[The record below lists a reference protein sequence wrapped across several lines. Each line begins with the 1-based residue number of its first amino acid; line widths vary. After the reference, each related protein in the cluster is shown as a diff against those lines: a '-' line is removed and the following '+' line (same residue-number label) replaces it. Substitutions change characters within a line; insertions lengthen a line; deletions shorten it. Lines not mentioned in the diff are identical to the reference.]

1 MTSYFPYS
9 LADDTVFVSTMPVG
23 HRQRRLARLVVT
35 TAAVL
40 FLIGLPFSWIQLPH
54 IWAFIPI
61 YESWLILLDL
71 ITAVLLFGQY
81 AILRTRALLVLGS
94 GYLFTATITVMHA
107 ISFPGLFTPT
117 GLLGGGETTAWLF
130 SFWKSGFVCFLFA
143 YALLKDEKP
152 QAPGPMRRARVNVMA
167 ATWLCSWSSPR

>member
-9 LADDTVFVSTMPVG
+9 LTDETVFVSTMPAG

-35 TAAVL
+35 IAAVL
-40 FLIGLPFSWIQLPH
+40 FLIGLPFSWIQLPY

-61 YESWLILLDL
+61 YESWLVLLDL

-94 GYLFTATITVMHA
+94 AYLFTASITVMHA
-107 ISFPGLFTPT
+107 ISFPGCSRQPGCLVAARPRLGSILFGNPALSVSCSPT
-117 GLLGGGETTAWLF
+117 R
-130 SFWKSGFVCFLFA
+130 C
-143 YALLKDEKP
+143 
-152 QAPGPMRRARVNVMA
+152 
-167 ATWLCSWSSPR
+167 

>member
-9 LADDTVFVSTMPVG
+9 LADETVFVSTMPAG

-35 TAAVL
+35 IAAVL
-40 FLIGLPFSWIQLPH
+40 FLIGLPFSWIQLPY

-61 YESWLILLDL
+61 YESWLVLLDL

-94 GYLFTATITVMHA
+94 GYLFTATITVMARDQLSGAVHA
-107 ISFPGLFTPT
+107 
-117 GLLGGGETTAWLF
+117 
-130 SFWKSGFVCFLFA
+130 
-143 YALLKDEKP
+143 
-152 QAPGPMRRARVNVMA
+152 
-167 ATWLCSWSSPR
+167 SWSAWWRRDHGLALFFLEIRLCLFPARLCAAEG